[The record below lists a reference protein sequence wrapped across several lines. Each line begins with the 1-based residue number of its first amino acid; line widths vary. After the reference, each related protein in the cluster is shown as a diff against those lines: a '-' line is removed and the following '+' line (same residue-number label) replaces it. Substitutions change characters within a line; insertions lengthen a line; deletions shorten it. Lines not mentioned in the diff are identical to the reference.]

1 VITRQTVIA
10 KLLSYLN
17 GEINLASLVKWGEQS
32 CVNGRFHPYEDA
44 DILVEI
50 VTYIAEADRPYN
62 PLTWEVII
70 EMFAR
75 LGAPVRVV
83 PLDTL

>member
-1 VITRQTVIA
+1 MITRQTVIA
-10 KLLSYLN
+10 TLLSYLN
-17 GEINLASLVKWGEQS
+17 AEINLAALVRWAEQA
-32 CVNGRFHPYEDA
+32 CIKGNFQPYEDA

-62 PLTWEVII
+62 PLTWEVIC

-75 LGAPVRVV
+75 LDTSVRVV
-83 PLDTL
+83 PL

>member
-10 KLLSYLN
+10 MLLNYLN
-17 GEINLASLVKWGEQS
+17 GEIKLAALVRWAEQA
-32 CVNGRFHPYEDA
+32 CVKGNFQPYEDA

-62 PLTWEVII
+62 PLTWEVIS
-70 EMFAR
+70 EMFTR
-75 LGAPVRVV
+75 LETSVRVV
-83 PLDTL
+83 PQ